1 MTDILNMLAMLLPL
15 LIILIVANL
24 AEWRKQREEPYQAF
38 AILSFVFTGGLYV
51 LMLGVGLSLVAF
63 AAMTGSQPDLAEQTP
78 VQFDAPWALALGVF
92 GSAVSGLLVLIPA
105 VRRWLARLIPIDPDS
120 IVHAVALS
128 LSLLIVVNLTVTLGI
143 GLDNLATMLAQTE
156 EETGVAAT
164 SIAGLW
170 GQQILMVLLAVVGV
184 GWPIRRSFGV
194 TMQRL
199 GIVVPTRRQVLIGLV
214 GGVGMVGVVIM
225 SEALVGL
232 AGFGADPNVERL
244 TEQLLGPLFTSPF
257 GVITLGVAAA
267 LGEEPLFRGAA
278 QPRFGLLL
286 TATLFALV
294 HSNYGIT
301 FSTLI
306 VFALGLVLGVVRSRH
321 NTTTAMILHACY
333 NITLGVIGYIG
344 LQFLQQGQ

>member
-15 LIILIVANL
+15 LIILFVANL

-51 LMLGVGLSLVAF
+51 LMLCAGLSLVAF
-63 AAMTGSQPDLAEQTP
+63 AAMTASQPELAEQVP
-78 VQFDAPWALALGVF
+78 VQFAAPWALALGVF
-92 GSAVSGLLVLIPA
+92 GSAVGGLLVLWPP
-105 VRRWLARLIPIDPDS
+105 VRRWLARLIPIDSDS

-156 EETGVAAT
+156 EETGVAVT
-164 SIAGLW
+164 SIVGLW
-170 GQQILMVLLAVVGV
+170 GQQILMLLLALVGV
-184 GWPIRRSFGV
+184 GWPVRRPFGA

-199 GIVVPTRRQVLIGLV
+199 GIVVPTRRQVLIGLA

-225 SEALVGL
+225 SEALAGL
-232 AGFGADPNVERL
+232 AGFGADPDVERL

-257 GVITLGVAAA
+257 GLITLGVAAA

-278 QPRFGLLL
+278 QPRFGLVL
-286 TATLFALV
+286 TALLFALV

-306 VFALGLVLGVVRSRH
+306 VFALGLVLGVVRIRH

-344 LQFLQQGQ
+344 LQFLQQSQ

>member
-1 MTDILNMLAMLLPL
+1 MTEILNILALLLPL
-15 LIILIVANL
+15 LIIFFVANL

-38 AILSFVFTGGLYV
+38 AILGFVFTGGLYI
-51 LMLGVGLSLVAF
+51 LMLCAGLSLLAF
-63 AAMTGSQPDLAEQTP
+63 AAMTGSQPDLAEQSP
-78 VQFDAPWALALGVF
+78 VQFAAPWALAFGVF
-92 GSAVSGLLVLIPA
+92 GSAIGGLLVLTPP
-105 VRRWLARLIPIDPDS
+105 VRRWLARFIPIDPDS

-143 GLDNLATMLAQTE
+143 GLDNLATMLAETE
-156 EETGVAAT
+156 ADTGVAVT
-164 SIAGLW
+164 SIIGLW
-170 GQQILMVLLAVVGV
+170 GQQLLMLLLAVVGV
-184 GWPIRRSFGV
+184 GWPIRRSFGG
-194 TMQRL
+194 TLQRL
-199 GIVVPTRRQVLIGLV
+199 GIVAPTRRQVLIGIL
-214 GGVGMVGVVIM
+214 GGVGMVGVVLV
-225 SEALVGL
+225 SEVLAGLVG
-232 AGFGADPNVERL
+232 FGSDPDVERL

-257 GVITLGVAAA
+257 GLITLGVAAA

-286 TATLFALV
+286 TALLFALM

-306 VFALGLVLGVVRSRH
+306 VFVLGLVLGVVRIRH

-344 LQFLQQGQ
+344 IQFLQQSQ